1 MSEAGGQLDKRGVDG
16 EPDVRAPA
24 LTRLVLGSQEFKVSL
39 SYIGGSCP
47 KNKQANKGSVDVG
60 KRDHR
65 RSTVKEHL
73 QTDLGSTNVFFL
85 GSIITQERRT

>member
-1 MSEAGGQLDKRGVDG
+1 MSLT
-16 EPDVRAPA
+16 PA

-39 SYIGGSCP
+39 SYIVRSCL